1 MTILQFN
8 IALALL
14 ALIAGFMAIGG
25 ETWKKNEPKYFK
37 RLTWRGWLLCVL
49 LVATA
54 AVTGLREKE
63 IKIAHEAENKQLVE
77 NINNLQNHIKKSD
90 NARFTAEMRQ
100 QVLLEQLIELTTARK
115 DTLITA
121 QKDKIKP
128 VQPASPEIAAMEH
141 TIKQYKEELQAVS
154 KSVSAVSERKSLNE
168 TSMQPAQQS
177 KEIPVPASDGH
188 LKIFADSYHIQKK
201 EAFIF
206 HVDRLSNGIWQP
218 LFPSEVHIETKG
230 KWYSIDGGSFPRFGL
245 KGKGNIAL
253 QITDVIKGGSAKCS
267 VFFED

>member
-8 IALALL
+8 IALALI

-25 ETWKKNEPKYFK
+25 ETWKKNEPKYSK
-37 RLTWRGWLLCVL
+37 RLTWRGWLSCVL

-54 AVTGLREKE
+54 AVTGLRERE
-63 IKIAHEAENKQLVE
+63 IKISHEAENKQLVE
-77 NINNLQNHIKKSD
+77 NMNTLQNDIKESG

-100 QVLLEQLIELTTARK
+100 QGLMEQLIELTTARK
-115 DTLITA
+115 DTLIA
-121 QKDKIKP
+121 EQKDKIKP
-128 VQPASPEIAAMEH
+128 VQPTSSEIAAMKN

-154 KSVSAVSERKSLNE
+154 KSLSAFSERKSLNE
-168 TSMQPAQQS
+168 TSIQPERQS
-177 KEIPVPASDGH
+177 KEFPVPASDGH

-206 HVDRLSNGIWQP
+206 HVDRLSNGTWQP
-218 LFPSEVHIETKG
+218 LFPSEVHIETTG
-230 KWYSIDGGSFPRFGL
+230 KWYSIDGGSFPQFGL
-245 KGKGNIAL
+245 KGKGNITL
-253 QITDVIKGGSAKCS
+253 QITDVIKGGSKKCT